1 MFAVSL
7 DLIHHL
13 IEHSDRSTAA
23 KRVQPTGP
31 RKYKRRRKING
42 DSDNSDMHIAEP
54 SNPPR
59 AQKIIKKE
67 PVDMVE
73 LKNNVLYP
81 AFPITSEICDF
92 KLPDEIFQSVG
103 KRVPVVKVEEEKKP
117 VIRQTGTASRPKMIF
132 TEKTRVADGKKKSK
146 TMIQKQVVR
155 SKAKPQTSK
164 AVRQPMQAPERDP
177 FAHDES
183 SETWSNDDPNE
194 DVLDTLLKRE
204 RKLSEKFTIDLVNDL
219 QDILRSP
226 LKNNEDKNHSNGEEE
241 ELDTSAAK
249 RRRQAVS
256 RVGQKRVQRMEPSDE
271 EEPQRVIIKQE
282 VIEGL
287 SCGICGDYF
296 DSRAQLLNHVPIHI

>member
-1 MFAVSL
+1 M
-7 DLIHHL
+7 
-13 IEHSDRSTAA
+13 T
-23 KRVQPTGP
+23 
-31 RKYKRRRKING
+31 
-42 DSDNSDMHIAEP
+42 
-54 SNPPR
+54 
-59 AQKIIKKE
+59 
-67 PVDMVE
+67 E
-73 LKNNVLYP
+73 LKKNVLYP
-81 AFPITSEICDF
+81 AFPITSEISDF
-92 KLPDEIFQSVG
+92 KLPDEIFQSLG
-103 KRVPVVKVEEEKKP
+103 KRVPAIKVEEDKKP

-132 TEKTRVADGKKKSK
+132 TEKMRVTDGKKKTK
-146 TMIQKQVVR
+146 TMVQKKIVKKQKAQASQVVR
-155 SKAKPQTSK
+155 
-164 AVRQPMQAPERDP
+164 QPFQQLERDP

-226 LKNNEDKNHSNGEEE
+226 LKHNEDRNHSNGEED

-256 RVGQKRVQRMEPSDE
+256 KIGQKRAPRMEPSDE
-271 EEPQRVIIKQE
+271 EEQPQRVIIKQE

-296 DSRAQLLNHVPIHI
+296 ETRAQLLNHVPIHI